1 MNGLTA
7 ANVEYL
13 VDLIKTYIESAQNAH
28 RFAAENQF
36 KNVLTSIKQMQKEN
50 VPQPSRP
57 DRVGDECWYFAWCKG
72 ISSPSYVWKRGILRA
87 WAAGDCPAI
96 VEDIQTKEID
106 YFSRISFS
114 TEAPA

>member
-36 KNVLTSIKQMQKEN
+36 KNVLSSIRQMQKEN
-50 VPQPSRP
+50 APQPSRP
-57 DRVGDECWYFAWCKG
+57 DRIGDECWYSNWLTDE
-72 ISSPSYVWKRGILRA
+72 SRHVWRRGILRA
-87 WAAGDCPAI
+87 WLAGDDFAI
-96 VEDIQTKEID
+96 IEDCETGRIEYKSE
-106 YFSRISFS
+106 ISFS
-114 TEAPA
+114 SEAPA